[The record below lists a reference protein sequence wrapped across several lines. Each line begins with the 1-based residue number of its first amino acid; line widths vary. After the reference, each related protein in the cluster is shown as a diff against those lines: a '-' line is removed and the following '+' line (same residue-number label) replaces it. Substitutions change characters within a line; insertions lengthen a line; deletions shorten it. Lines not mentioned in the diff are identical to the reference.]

1 MNKKCNTAYE
11 IMFEHVAVNFFKNDT
26 FIFIIKY
33 MTPKAPSFSEP
44 VKKKNMFLSSF
55 STTVRCSPIPT
66 QKL

>member
-44 VKKKNMFLSSF
+44 VKKKHLFLSSF
-55 STTVRCSPIPT
+55 
-66 QKL
+66 